1 MEQTAQKLR
10 AVPKEVKECK
20 MLLLG
25 FGNVGQAF
33 AQMCLDKAS
42 FGHGVRFVF
51 IGVVTGAHGFTYQGG
66 RPLDMAQILSLYASS
81 LPQEVDLCAFGTG
94 DWPAAKVLD
103 VASTLRL
110 IAESGADV
118 VVEAVPVNYDTGE
131 PALSFLR
138 KALECGMHGISA
150 NKGPVVHGFHDL
162 SALAA
167 SRGKR
172 YLFESAV
179 MDGVPVFSLWR
190 NLPGACLKG
199 FRGVL
204 NSTTNVI
211 LTAMED
217 GLTFERALQMAQ
229 AAGIAEADPA
239 GDIDGWDAAV
249 KVAALCTV
257 LMDVPIKVTD
267 VQREGISSLTQQQ
280 VEAAAAEGQ
289 RYKLMCSAQV
299 EPSGQVVSQVR
310 LEKLTSADSP
320 FFDLPGPSSALQI
333 YTDVL
338 APVTIVSSDPTTKD
352 TAYGIFGDCLTAMLE
367 QT

>member
-42 FGHGVRFVF
+42 FGH
-51 IGVVTGAHGFTYQGG
+51 
-66 RPLDMAQILSLYASS
+66 
-81 LPQEVDLCAFGTG
+81 GTG

-249 KVAALCTV
+249 KV
-257 LMDVPIKVTD
+257 
-267 VQREGISSLTQQQ
+267 
-280 VEAAAAEGQ
+280 EAAAAEGQ